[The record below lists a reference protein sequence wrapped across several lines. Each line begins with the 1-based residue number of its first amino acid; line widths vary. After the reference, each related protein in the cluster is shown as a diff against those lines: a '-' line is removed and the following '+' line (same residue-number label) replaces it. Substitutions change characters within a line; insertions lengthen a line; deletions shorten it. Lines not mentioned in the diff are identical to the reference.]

1 MPLKDSM
8 APIFIAFQGYIYVS
22 IVSNALLMTK
32 DMRQWFESF
41 SKNTWSYMEKRVY
54 SKGYLPT
61 RTNCLLHFK
70 KNGLPYKKTCWVGCT
85 GQFPSEWTL
94 FCSKRGFPTHYWFA
108 VSSACML
115 TCALNA
121 AAHAL
126 QLYLNVSACF
136 LLVFAAFLLLQ
147 WKLWYKNSV
156 NWKK

>member
-108 VSSACML
+108 VSSACMPHL
-115 TCALNA
+115 RSECCRPCIATLS
-121 AAHAL
+121 
-126 QLYLNVSACF
+126 QCF
-136 LLVFAAFLLLQ
+136 RLLFAGFCCFFA
-147 WKLWYKNSV
+147 V
-156 NWKK
+156 AVEIVV